1 MINYCNKVLQELD
14 DQIIDLEIELSSP
27 IQLAETAVTLVL
39 DCLKDVKEF
48 ILKRSFENAEEEIYF
63 FKKLKPSI
71 LSKLIYY
78 NSVYKIEMKK
88 PYGGDRIIKTYLN
101 QELTKLKRFFDNNL
115 EFYKYYRTNSTYLD
129 NLYFVR
135 GKFDIKL
142 SLDTYYFESD
152 QNFSTTHDYKVAKII
167 AYDLIQVYLE
177 DQLFNIKKYSPTKD
191 KVIHKANLNWTASKS
206 ALIELIYALHSQ
218 AVFENG
224 NTDIKSIAKAFELAF
239 NVDLGDIYHTFLELR
254 NRKTNR
260 TKFIDALLDGLI
272 KKMDEQE

>member
-1 MINYCNKVLQELD
+1 MINYCSKVLQELD
-14 DQIIDLEIELSSP
+14 DKILDLEIELTSP

-39 DCLKDVKEF
+39 DYLRDVKEF
-48 ILKRSFENAEEEIYF
+48 VLKRSFENAEEEIYF

-191 KVIHKANLNWTASKS
+191 KAINKSNLNWTASKS

-224 NTDIKSIAKAFELAF
+224 NTDIKSIAKAFERAF